1 MLTIK
6 QWMELVEYR
15 ITEGSEYQWQCF
27 GSDAYCLSSWNGDQ
41 DGYSFNIVFDTENQ
55 QVYTVEV
62 CDYKNNRAYR
72 VIDPNYRGSYQREAE
87 QRDVDHSLAW
97 DDCNFVDLDED
108 DDFIAKAEAI
118 RSGVPYDTRVTVP
131 LELTD
136 QETLNLMTLAHE
148 ADMSLNQFVEK
159 ILLEAVRQKESE
171 IETKKIK
178 KKNKKDRRD

>member
-15 ITEGSEYQWQCF
+15 ITEGSDYQWQCF

-62 CDYKNNRAYR
+62 CDFARNRAYR
-72 VIDPNYRGSYQREAE
+72 MINPDYKAAHDQEARERNVNANE
-87 QRDVDHSLAW
+87 AW
-97 DDCNFVDLDED
+97 DEVDFVDLDED
-108 DDFIAKAEAI
+108 DDFIEKARAI
-118 RSGVPYDTRVTVP
+118 RSGMPYDTRVKVP

-136 QETLNLMTLAHE
+136 QETLDLMTLAHE

-171 IETKKIK
+171 IETKKTK
-178 KKNKKDRRD
+178 KKNKKNRRD